1 MNCDKCCITGAKQKV
16 NGITNRP
23 MAGLLFAYDPPV
35 TLPDGTP
42 IVSGMYLNCT

>member
-23 MAGLLFAYDPPV
+23 MAGLLFAYDPLLHYP
-35 TLPDGTP
+35 TEHP
-42 IVSGMYLNCT
+42 SFQECT